1 MSPVTEGRS
10 SVPSAITNGRDNV
23 TTLVVDSAPLIKL
36 TPIGHLAQRFVTVQ
50 EVISEIRDPRAREH
64 LAQLPFK
71 LETRVPSADAMQA
84 VVAFAKKTGDF
95 SVLSAVDLKVLA
107 LTYMMEKEAKK
118 GVAHLRSELATPK
131 PPRQR
136 KEAKPQGNQKDS
148 ADKAEKVEGA
158 AAGAATQEAEALPAR
173 ESLSA
178 APVDA
183 AEAEAALDGLLQN
196 DESEQGTETAE
207 AEEESV
213 EDGESEEEEES
224 DEEEESGEE
233 EEFDEEEES
242 GDEEESEE
250 SSEEE
255 VEVVPG
261 DSSPEGEATAAE
273 SDTAQPALTATAK
286 DSAAVRSAPP
296 PTTAEQAA
304 EESDDGEWATA
315 KSRSR
320 PRQRN
325 NLRDLG
331 DEEGWITPENIAQK
345 KSALAGVSG
354 RNKYGPHARKP
365 ENIAVACI
373 TADFA
378 MQNVLLQLGLRLLS
392 VDGVA
397 VKTIKSFV
405 LRCHACYKVTK
416 DMEKKFCPSCGN
428 NTLMRTT
435 VGVDSRGNVT
445 YYLKKN
451 FQYNNRGT
459 KYSIKEAKGG
469 RRAND
474 MLLREDQ
481 REYVRAVNY
490 QKRAKQAQLDDA
502 FDPDHVLLD
511 SRKSQPGLLA
521 GMPVI
526 GHGRK
531 NVNHAKKSRQ
541 KRR

>member
-118 GVAHLRSELATPK
+118 GVAHLRTELATPK

-148 ADKAEKVEGA
+148 ADTAEEVERA
-158 AAGAATQEAEALPAR
+158 AAGAAAQEAEALPAR

-183 AEAEAALDGLLQN
+183 AEAKAALDGLLQN
-196 DESEQGTETAE
+196 DESAQGTETAE
-207 AEEESV
+207 AEEELL

-233 EEFDEEEES
+233 DEFDEEEES
-242 GDEEESEE
+242 GDEE
-250 SSEEE
+250 
-255 VEVVPG
+255 
-261 DSSPEGEATAAE
+261 
-273 SDTAQPALTATAK
+273 
-286 DSAAVRSAPP
+286 
-296 PTTAEQAA
+296 
-304 EESDDGEWATA
+304 DG
-315 KSRSR
+315 
-320 PRQRN
+320 
-325 NLRDLG
+325 G
-331 DEEGWITPENIAQK
+331 CWITPENIAQK

-459 KYSIKEAKGG
+459 KYSIKEPKGG

>member
-10 SVPSAITNGRDNV
+10 SVTSSITNGRDNV

-84 VVAFAKKTGDF
+84 VVSFAKKTGDF

-118 GVAHLRSELATPK
+118 GVAHLRTELATPK
-131 PPRQR
+131 TPPPRQQQ
-136 KEAKPQGNQKDS
+136 KEAKPQGSSPANVEGT
-148 ADKAEKVEGA
+148 AAAAAANDKAETMPV
-158 AAGAATQEAEALPAR
+158 R
-173 ESLSA
+173 ESLSG

-183 AEAEAALDGLLQN
+183 AEAKAALDAQLQSA
-196 DESEQGTETAE
+196 DSEEETENAE
-207 AEEESV
+207 AEEELV
-213 EDGESEEEEES
+213 EDGESEQGEET

-233 EEFDEEEES
+233 EEESDEEEDS
-242 GDEEESEE
+242 GD

-255 VEVVPG
+255 VEVVLSDNP
-261 DSSPEGEATAAE
+261 PEAETTAAE
-273 SDTAQPALTATAK
+273 SNAEQPALTAT
-286 DSAAVRSAPP
+286 SSSTTITP
-296 PTTAEQAA
+296 PTAAEQAA
-304 EESDDGEWATA
+304 EQSDDGEWATA

-325 NLRDLG
+325 TLPDLG

-354 RNKYGPHARKP
+354 RNKHGPRARKP

-416 DMEKKFCPSCGN
+416 DMEKKFCPACGN

-459 KYSIKEAKGG
+459 KYSIKEPKGG